1 MRTRSWVTPNRTP
14 QAGAPRC
21 GLSSLFSLLFTSLT
35 GLGIHRHQFLNT
47 RESEAAPRTSCRIRT
62 PRPLRRWA
70 EPVRPE
76 PRVVPEARTR
86 PAGPRRGGPRS
97 PEAGSPGTAGTEW
110 SWRLSGHPRSPPH
123 PVRPES
129 PCLAES
135 RGPHGP
141 ALTTGCGP
149 RSPRLP
155 GLFLPPWLLTA
166 PATRPP
172 ACDAQRHRPR
182 LHRLHRGW
190 RSFPLAPPRV
200 SGRDEVR
207 KYLRTP
213 QS

>member
-35 GLGIHRHQFLNT
+35 RLEIHRHQFLNT

-62 PRPLRRWA
+62 PRPLRRCA

-110 SWRLSGHPRSPPH
+110 SSAGGSQGTRVLLHTPCARSLPVSPSPEGRTAPH
-123 PVRPES
+123 
-129 PCLAES
+129 
-135 RGPHGP
+135 
-141 ALTTGCGP
+141 
-149 RSPRLP
+149 SPRAA
-155 GLFLPPWLLTA
+155 GHA
-166 PATRPP
+166 RPASRACFCPRGSSRPLRHARPP
-172 ACDAQRHRPR
+172 ATPSDTGP
-182 LHRLHRGW
+182 
-190 RSFPLAPPRV
+190 V
-200 SGRDEVR
+200 SIVSIGAGEASHSHLPASPGAT
-207 KYLRTP
+207 KSENT
-213 QS
+213 